1 MAKENDARAIL
12 VGPMRFDVTTGSG
25 HTVALDVVAA
35 EGGADSGPSPM
46 ELLLVALAGCTG
58 MDVISILRK
67 MRQQVSGY
75 EVHVHGARAETHP
88 RVFTQITVEHI
99 VTGHAMDEAAVRRA
113 VELSE
118 STYCGVSNTLNKT
131 AEITTAITVRE
142 G

>member
-1 MAKENDARAIL
+1 MAKENDARAVL

-46 ELLLVALAGCTG
+46 ELLLVALAGYTG
-58 MDVISILRK
+58 LDVISILRK

-75 EVHVHGARAETHP
+75 EVHVHGVRAEKHP

-99 VTGHAMDEAAVRRA
+99 VTGHAVDEAAVRRA

-118 STYCGVSNTLNKT
+118 TTYCAVSNTLNKT